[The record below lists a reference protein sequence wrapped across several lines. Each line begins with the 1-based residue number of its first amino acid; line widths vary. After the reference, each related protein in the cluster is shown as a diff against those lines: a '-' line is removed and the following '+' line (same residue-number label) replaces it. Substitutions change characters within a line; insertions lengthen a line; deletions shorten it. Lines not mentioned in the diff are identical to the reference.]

1 MATNVIGPVT
11 GGRHNRP
18 FGATTVDL
26 AKLGYVEEEY
36 FVEGTA
42 TRNRPLGELAQ
53 DGRWSIE
60 PTEKV
65 PFRTRALVRRPRDPE
80 RFNGTVVVEWNN
92 VSMGCEIFEQGDSA
106 AIFDLGFA
114 YVGVSAQHVGV
125 HGFPTNPQGLVTW
138 DPERYDTLHI
148 DDDTLSYSVFSEVAK
163 VFGPTRPV
171 SPLDPLGGLAVQKL
185 LAVGGSQSAGRLVS
199 YINAVQPIEQIFDG
213 FIAFTWFGSGSSVD
227 DGRLMDPSLG
237 AEGRPPVHTTQ
248 IRDDLSV
255 PVMVVNSE
263 CETLSCYPIRQPDT
277 DRYCYWEVAGAPHGP
292 RLHMERIVPKL
303 SRDGVADA
311 AAFDLGAMVPV
322 PWAPVFD
329 AALVHVDRWI
339 HGGPPPPS
347 QAPIVVEGRPPRI
360 VRDEDGNALGG
371 VRVPEM
377 EAPASQNVGAMEE
390 PGSAGLMGRWA
401 PLPPDRLRTLYP
413 EPGSYLAAYRKAAE
427 AAVAAGVLRQRDA
440 DEGLSRAQL
449 LQVP

>member
-11 GGRHNRP
+11 GGQHNRP
-18 FGATTVDL
+18 FGAATVDL

-36 FVEGTA
+36 FVEGVA
-42 TRNRPLGELAQ
+42 TRYRSIGELAQ
-53 DGRWSIE
+53 DGHWSIE
-60 PTEKV
+60 PNEEV
-65 PFRTRALVRRPRDPE
+65 PFRTRALVRRPTDAE

-125 HGFPTNPQGLVTW
+125 HGFPTNSQGLVAW

-163 VFGPTRPV
+163 VFGPARPV
-171 SPLDPLGGLAVQKL
+171 SPVDPLGGLAVQKL

-199 YINAVQPIEQIFDG
+199 YINAVQPIEQVFDG
-213 FIAFTWFGSGSSVD
+213 FIAFTWFGSGSSID

-237 AEGRPPVHTTQ
+237 AEGRPPVHPTQ

-263 CETLSCYPIRQPDT
+263 CETLSCYPIRRPDT

-311 AAFDLGAMVPV
+311 AAFDLPAMVPV

-347 QAPIVVEGRPPRI
+347 QDPIVVEGQPPRI
-360 VRDEDGNALGG
+360 VRDEDGNAVGG

-390 PGSAGLMGRWA
+390 PGSAALMGRWA
-401 PLPPDRLRTLYP
+401 TLSPDRLRTLYP
-413 EPGSYLAAYRKAAE
+413 EEGSYLAAYRKAAD